1 MAEDL
6 FRVLSE
12 VLLQIAGEV
21 VRLLPKLLG
30 SLVIIALT
38 FVGVKIVNILFRKL
52 LAFVKLD
59 EMFKQLSGFSLP
71 FSIDSLV
78 IFLADLG
85 ISLISLYALAGLF
98 LPPQHLHLMNE
109 GLAYGA
115 KVISVMSLGLILMA
129 IFNSIIGRIRVEAR
143 LKSYAMFILLLL
155 VTAMLVDI
163 TALGEEVKH
172 ELIGGLSLGVGISIG
187 VFAVWFFFHE
197 YFDEFLRR
205 RPPDSQRS
213 QNE

>member
-1 MAEDL
+1 LAEDL

-21 VRLLPKLLG
+21 VTLLPKLLG

-38 FVGVKIVNILFRKL
+38 FMGVKIVNILFRKL

-115 KVISVMSLGLILMA
+115 KVISVMGLGVILMA

-163 TALGEEVKH
+163 TALGEDVKH

-205 RPPDSQRS
+205 RPLGSQRS

>member
-1 MAEDL
+1 LAEDL

>member
-1 MAEDL
+1 LAEDL

-52 LAFVKLD
+52 LALVKLD

-115 KVISVMSLGLILMA
+115 RVISVMGLGLILMA

-143 LKSYAMFILLLL
+143 LRSYAMFILLLL